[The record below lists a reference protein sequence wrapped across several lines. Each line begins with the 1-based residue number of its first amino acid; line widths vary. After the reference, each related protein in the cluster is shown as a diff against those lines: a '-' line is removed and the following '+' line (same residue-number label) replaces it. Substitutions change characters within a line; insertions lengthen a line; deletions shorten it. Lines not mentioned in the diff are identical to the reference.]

1 MSDIFEK
8 DIEDEE
14 VIEKSKRELDPME
27 QILTSTSLDD
37 VIVVGEEESDGEE
50 N

>member
-14 VIEKSKRELDPME
+14 VIENLEDSDFRESNEELVFDNDCSVIIVSK
-27 QILTSTSLDD
+27 
-37 VIVVGEEESDGEE
+37 
-50 N
+50 